1 MPEQTRET
9 KESEVQEGA
18 EVTTKQTVATSS
30 SAQSYIKT
38 ELIIYWLVGILEAVL
53 AFRVVLSLLGAN
65 QGNPFAQLIYGVSAP
80 FVAPFFGLFGY
91 QFQYGIARFE
101 IETVIAM
108 AVYGLIGWGI
118 AKLIRIGRA

>member
-9 KESEVQEGA
+9 RESEVQDGA

-30 SAQSYIKT
+30 SAQAYVKA

-108 AVYGLIGWGI
+108 AVYGLIGWGV

>member
-1 MPEQTRET
+1 MPEQTTETRE
-9 KESEVQEGA
+9 SAVQEGG

-30 SAQSYIKT
+30 SAQTYVKA
-38 ELIIYWLVGILEAVL
+38 ELIIYWIVGILEAVL
-53 AFRVVLSLLGAN
+53 AFRVILSLLGAN
-65 QGNPFAQLIYGVSAP
+65 QGNPFAQLIYGVSTP
-80 FVAPFFGLFGY
+80 FVMPFFGLFGY
-91 QFQYGIARFE
+91 QFQYGVARFE